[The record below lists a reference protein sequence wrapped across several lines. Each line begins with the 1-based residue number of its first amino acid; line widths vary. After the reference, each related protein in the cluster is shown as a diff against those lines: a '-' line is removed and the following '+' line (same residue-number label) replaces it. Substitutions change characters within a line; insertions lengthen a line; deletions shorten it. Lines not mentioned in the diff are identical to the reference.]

1 MSPLFKY
8 EIGIS
13 LFTLKLTHKDCHS
26 VLKFIYLFIR
36 ERERERKKNKCK
48 IFRVL
53 CSVKWLEL
61 APFEHDFSCSSFS
74 CLFVCPQNASERTR
88 KQL

>member
-1 MSPLFKY
+1 MSP
-8 EIGIS
+8 EIEIS

-26 VLKFIYLFIR
+26 VLSSFIYLL
-36 ERERERKKNKCK
+36 ERERERNKSK

-61 APFEHDFSCSSFS
+61 ALFEHDFSCSSFS
-74 CLFVCPQNASERTR
+74 CLESC
-88 KQL
+88 

>member
-1 MSPLFKY
+1 MKY
-8 EIGIS
+8 EIEIS

-26 VLKFIYLFIR
+26 ILKFIYLFIYLFIR
-36 ERERERKKNKCK
+36 ERERERERDKSK

-61 APFEHDFSCSSFS
+61 DTFEHDFSCSSFS
-74 CLFVCPQNASERTR
+74 CLR
-88 KQL
+88 KVKQ

>member
-1 MSPLFKY
+1 MYSS
-8 EIGIS
+8 S
-13 LFTLKLTHKDCHS
+13 L
-26 VLKFIYLFIR
+26 IYLFIKER
-36 ERERERKKNKCK
+36 EREREKSK

-74 CLFVCPQNASERTR
+74 CYYMDTFKYSALTD
-88 KQL
+88 